1 MSKEMYAAPELEVV
15 DLGGEDVI
23 CATASG
29 TGGNAGTGDGLEG
42 EGGEDD

>member
-23 CATASG
+23 CATTSG
-29 TGGNAGTGDGLEG
+29 TSTHPGTGDGDWG
-42 EGGEDD
+42 SED